1 MAGAVYSREASPI
14 GARKLTSA
22 GGRVAGSSSSATGS
36 PTDAQALS
44 KAQASAMRAS
54 SFARF
59 LTIGILPLVPGGG
72 IYYTMEYCV
81 SGQTSQF
88 IETGIHTFA
97 IAGALA
103 VGVLIVSSL
112 VRLFHMMHIIKRFK
126 NLRAKFAKI

>member
-1 MAGAVYSREASPI
+1 
-14 GARKLTSA
+14 
-22 GGRVAGSSSSATGS
+22 
-36 PTDAQALS
+36 
-44 KAQASAMRAS
+44 
-54 SFARF
+54 
-59 LTIGILPLVPGGG
+59 
-72 IYYTMEYCV
+72 MEYCV